1 MKQIKIE
8 RCSGCPF
15 ADESVIGVFSYTYC
29 TLGLYLCKNGRQFT
43 ADEMYAGLSDV
54 EIARLARLNRSPR
67 YPHVIPEW
75 CGLRAG
81 VEMRLLL
88 KGEKEDE

>member
-1 MKQIKIE
+1 MRQIKIE
-8 RCSGCPF
+8 RCTRCPF
-15 ADESVIGVFSYTYC
+15 VERDTAGIFSYTYC
-29 TLGLYLCKNGRQFT
+29 TLGLSLGGDCRNFST
-43 ADEMYAGLSDV
+43 DEMYAGLSDT